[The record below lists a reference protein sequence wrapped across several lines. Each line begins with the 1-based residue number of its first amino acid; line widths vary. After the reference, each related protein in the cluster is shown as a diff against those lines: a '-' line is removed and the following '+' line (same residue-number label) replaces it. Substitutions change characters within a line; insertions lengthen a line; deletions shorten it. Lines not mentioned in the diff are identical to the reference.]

1 MNILGTF
8 FQFLFALALPTV
20 ASVSSGL
27 PPAAVRVP
35 PPPPIAYKVRPES
48 VGIDVTAKS
57 AVVADAASGQELFS
71 KDADRVQPVASLTKL
86 MTALVISEMGLSF
99 EEEMTIEA
107 DDLRG
112 GGVEYLLPGEVVTVR
127 DLWFAALVASSNTAT
142 AALVRSTGVDEAT
155 FVRRMNEKA
164 VMLGMQTAVFV
175 EPTGLD
181 TGNQASAR
189 DMLILARTAFAMD
202 RIRQAVTLN
211 EFVIT
216 PKQPKGD
223 PRRVLKSTDQLLGT
237 FLTREPYAIRGGK
250 TGSLGDAVGYHL
262 AVAVSYENA
271 HQVFVVTLG
280 SATPTDRFQD
290 AKALA
295 VWTFDTYAW
304 DDSAPDRD

>member
-8 FQFLFALALPTV
+8 FQFLFAVALPTV
-20 ASVSSGL
+20 ASVSPGL
-27 PPAAVRVP
+27 PPAAVRLP
-35 PPPPIAYKVRPES
+35 PPPPIVFKVHPES
-48 VGIDVTAKS
+48 VGVDVTARS
-57 AVVADAASGQELFS
+57 AVVINASSGQELFS
-71 KDADRVQPVASLTKL
+71 KDADRVQSIASLTKL
-86 MTALVISEMGLSF
+86 MTALVALEVGVPF
-99 EEEMTIEA
+99 EKEVTIQA
-107 DDLRG
+107 DDMRG

-127 DLWFAALVASSNTAT
+127 DLWFAALVSSSNTAT
-142 AALVRSTGVDEAT
+142 AALVRSTGVDEVT

-164 VMLGMQTAVFV
+164 ATLGMQTAVFV

-189 DMLILARTAFAMD
+189 DTVVLARTAFAMD
-202 RIRQAVTLN
+202 RIRQAVTLS
-211 EFVIT
+211 EFIIT

-250 TGSLGDAVGYHL
+250 TGSLGDVVGYHL
-262 AVAVSYENA
+262 AVAVSYHNN
-271 HQVFVVTLG
+271 HQIFVVTLG
-280 SATPTDRFQD
+280 SATPPDRFQD

-304 DDSAPDRD
+304 GDSGADRD